1 VPLFLCSLPPSLSPC
16 VFQSLRKLPDIWDVS
31 EEDTKMDQ
39 AFGASVES
47 GMGREN
53 NVNLR
58 PIFGYW
64 SPVGVSLTRL
74 CLTGAIVQH
83 SLC

>member
-1 VPLFLCSLPPSLSPC
+1 
-16 VFQSLRKLPDIWDVS
+16 
-31 EEDTKMDQ
+31 MDQ